1 MYCFNCGKQVDEG
14 TKFCPYCGSALNK
27 QPTSHDDGGYQPI
40 YQQSASYPREDD
52 APSVGFFILSLFIP
66 IVGIILYAIWSKDYP
81 LKAKSCLKG
90 FITGVV
96 IYFVFVCCLS
106 TAIGGLVSLF
116 SEDQYID
123 LLKGMSQILIN
134 G

>member
-14 TKFCPYCGSALNK
+14 IKFCPYCGSELNN
-27 QPTSHDDGGYQPI
+27 QPTSRDSGYQPI
-40 YQQSASYPREDD
+40 YQQSASYIREDD
-52 APSVGFFILSLFIP
+52 APSIGFFILSLFIP
-66 IVGIILYAIWSKDYP
+66 IVGIILFAIWSKDYP

-90 FITGVV
+90 FVTGIV

-106 TAIGGLVSLF
+106 TAVGGLVSMF
-116 SEDQYID
+116 EEDVYID
-123 LLKGMSQILIN
+123 LLKNVIQISIN